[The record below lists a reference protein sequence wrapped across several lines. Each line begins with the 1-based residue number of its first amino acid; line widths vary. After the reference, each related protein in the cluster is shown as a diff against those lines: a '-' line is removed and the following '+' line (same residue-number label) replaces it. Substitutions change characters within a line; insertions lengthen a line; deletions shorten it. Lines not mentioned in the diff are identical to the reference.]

1 MPLPLHIQ
9 PKPTILVLLAK
20 QLKYIWGQAQGPCLA
35 SKSNEHNKMLNGFE
49 IEMLN
54 GFEMEMV
61 NGFEMVIGNKTDKDI
76 YAGRATFQA
85 HTQQLCLAC
94 KTVRMPL

>member
-1 MPLPLHIQ
+1 MYMGPSP
-9 PKPTILVLLAK
+9 
-20 QLKYIWGQAQGPCLA
+20 GPCLA
-35 SKSNEHNKMLNGFE
+35 SKSNEHNKMVIGFE
-49 IEMLN
+49 I
-54 GFEMEMV
+54 EMV

-94 KTVRMPL
+94 KIVRMPL